1 MVSMKSVSVIGS
13 YVGSLQEMR
22 ELMAIAAQGSL
33 PELPLTTQAL
43 SAATEALE
51 DLRAGRIRGRTI
63 LKA

>member
-1 MVSMKSVSVIGS
+1 MGS

-33 PELPLTTQAL
+33 SELPLTTQAL
-43 SAATEALE
+43 STATEALE